1 MPEPYASEDVDQL
14 VLEHRA
20 LMCVYGSAQARCT
33 QEAASQALAVR
44 RMQAQLMRLR
54 AQVIVRDSQ
63 LAWERE
69 DRKALEALV
78 PGLPSRAALSRQVVA
93 LLNRVQDLLHERLR
107 SRLLEPRATVSTTTS
122 ALASVAAVEPAECVD
137 PQMLESSL
145 HAADLVICQT
155 GCVSHGEYWRVEDHC
170 KRTGKLCVMVA
181 QPEAIRIVRI
191 QSPSSGPSALELH
204 D

>member
-1 MPEPYASEDVDQL
+1 MPEPYASEDIDQL

-93 LLNRVQDLLHERLR
+93 LLARVQDLLHERLR
-107 SRLLEPRATVSTTTS
+107 SRLLEPRATVSTTSSGHSTRS
-122 ALASVAAVEPAECVD
+122 SPGGTCWLASRWRSNT
-137 PQMLESSL
+137 LRSSVL
-145 HAADLVICQT
+145 MA
-155 GCVSHGEYWRVEDHC
+155 RVPC
-170 KRTGKLCVMVA
+170 
-181 QPEAIRIVRI
+181 
-191 QSPSSGPSALELH
+191 GPPPCT
-204 D
+204 

>member
-78 PGLPSRAALSRQVVA
+78 PGLPSRAQPTAVVVGIGA
-93 LLNRVQDLLHERLR
+93 IAGR
-107 SRLLEPRATVSTTTS
+107 RACRCAIPSGRRT
-122 ALASVAAVEPAECVD
+122 PC
-137 PQMLESSL
+137 
-145 HAADLVICQT
+145 
-155 GCVSHGEYWRVEDHC
+155 DHC
-170 KRTGKLCVMVA
+170 SILPSM
-181 QPEAIRIVRI
+181 
-191 QSPSSGPSALELH
+191 SPI
-204 D
+204 

>member
-78 PGLPSRAALSRQVVA
+78 PGLPSRAAVFENTLAATANSYGAAATRHAALPQCQQHARHDDRQGQQLRIGHHPARTRAGIRHAPA
-93 LLNRVQDLLHERLR
+93 LQSLYLVKIPCRLPKQLLHGQEQRVQ
-107 SRLLEPRATVSTTTS
+107 
-122 ALASVAAVEPAECVD
+122 
-137 PQMLESSL
+137 Q
-145 HAADLVICQT
+145 
-155 GCVSHGEYWRVEDHC
+155 
-170 KRTGKLCVMVA
+170 A
-181 QPEAIRIVRI
+181 QHIIS
-191 QSPSSGPSALELH
+191 Q
-204 D
+204 